1 MKKILLVDDNTDYLR
16 LLKEAFSASGYDVH
30 TAEDGMQGCKT
41 LTLPDIDLIISDI
54 RMPRLD
60 GIKLHSFARK
70 THRYR
75 KVKFIFL
82 SAFKDEYASIPGM
95 NSEIDYFLDKTTPID
110 AILKMVDQLL
120 FGTFAGKWL

>member
-1 MKKILLVDDNTDYLR
+1 MKKILLVDDSAEYLR

-30 TAEDGMQGCKT
+30 TAEDGMEGCKT

-70 THRYR
+70 SPRYR
-75 KVKFIFL
+75 KIKFVFL
-82 SAFKDEYASIPGM
+82 SAFKDVYSNIPGLD
-95 NSEIDYFLDKTTPID
+95 SEIDFFLEKTTPID
-110 AILKMVDQLL
+110 VILKKVDQLL